1 MFVGVDMVVMRQVA
15 SNMEREWKTF
25 HLQLGVVQQALLLK
39 TACAL
44 VQFKQRFSLLTY
56 SRFALLSAFSLKHKQ
71 KRDNAEIDVPA
82 AAKWAVACAAI
93 SFVLTLFVV
102 VGHLIPLTANIFVG
116 TMVEGVL
123 TFVLICF
130 WAATV
135 SIVTNASNGL
145 SVSEADATNQVSNGN
160 LYYFSW
166 AGFVTS
172 IVIMVDYL
180 RSSMG
185 VDVVGEMRNRSA
197 RLTLWAGLLAASL
210 VVMGSSAR
218 VFGESC
224 TSDDFYAASYCKRT
238 KFGIALGTITMTLAV
253 VVVALKLCLSGSSFL
268 IEFVSAFLLSIMNA
282 FGVAYITSSFGPG
295 KSSFCVGQSAGCET
309 INHFTD
315 ALFVVVFT
323 DSQEVRSVIST
334 TFRGFPSCA
343 RLF

>member
-1 MFVGVDMVVMRQVA
+1 
-15 SNMEREWKTF
+15 
-25 HLQLGVVQQALLLK
+25 LK

-44 VQFKQRFSLLTY
+44 FELLFCRSNSQRHTVSSRPILFS
-56 SRFALLSAFSLKHKQ
+56 FKHKQ
-71 KRDNAEIDVPA
+71 KRENAEIDVPA
-82 AAKWAVACAAI
+82 AAKWAVACATI
-93 SFVLTLFVV
+93 SFILTLLVV
-102 VGHLIPLTANIFVG
+102 IGHMIPLTANIFVG

-123 TFVLICF
+123 TFILICF

-145 SVSEADATNQVSNGN
+145 SVSETDATNQVSNGN

-218 VFGESC
+218 VYSESC
-224 TSDDFYAASYCKRT
+224 SSDSFYAASYCKRT
-238 KFGIALGTITMTLAV
+238 KFGIALGTITMVLAV
-253 VVVALKLCLSGSSFL
+253 VVVALKLCLSASSFF
-268 IEFVSAFLLSIMNA
+268 IEFVSAFLLAIMNA

-295 KSSFCVGQSAGCET
+295 KRDASVSVDLFAKQFTIVLTSQLLSFVLTNNRKC
-309 INHFTD
+309 D
-315 ALFVVVFT
+315 W
-323 DSQEVRSVIST
+323 
-334 TFRGFPSCA
+334 
-343 RLF
+343 